1 MSKKMA
7 KAVSQMNEVNK
18 LRPDEIVTNF
28 MGGDSYKV
36 NPLDTLKLVAASSI
50 FGEASY
56 YRKDVKD
63 GKFSWEKDYV
73 DPAMSRLFAFADR
86 KTTTEVFTETIDKAL
101 DYDFGGTLDFAVELR
116 KTYNMRLNPQVI
128 MVRAA
133 IHPKRAE
140 FCNANPGKFAAVE
153 NLVMSRAD
161 EPLTQLTYYMFT
173 NNGKKNKIP
182 TILKKSIAKKLSS
195 LDAYAV
201 NKYKNHEIGMINGV
215 RISHANSPVLNEL
228 MQTGTVKVSD
238 EKETWEQKRSNGMGW
253 REIYESGCMQHMAL
267 LRNLRN
273 IFTEVKDSEFCKKV
287 LKDLKGGVL
296 KGKQFPFRY
305 WNAYQMI
312 EQASDINH
320 QALILDALEECMDIA
335 VDNLPKLKGKTM
347 VLSDNSGSAWHGFTS
362 EYGRTTIADID
373 NLSSILIAKAS
384 DEGYVGKF
392 GDRLIT
398 APVSK
403 RNGALA
409 QTKLLSSNGSSDVGG
424 GTENGIWLFFKDAI
438 SKKEVYD
445 NIFIFSDQQ
454 AGTGGLY
461 GINDDDYRN
470 FRCKGRMINVYK
482 LIQEYR
488 KKVNPKVNVFSC
500 QTAGYDNVL
509 IPEMSYRTAFMY
521 GWTGKEAVFADAYIK
536 QWDDI
541 EARKDQERQAKK
553 AGRHVVNQQ

>member
-7 KAVSQMNEVNK
+7 KAVSQMNEMNK

-28 MGGDSYKV
+28 MGGDSYRV
-36 NPLDTLKLVAASSI
+36 NPLDTLKLIAASSI

-56 YRKDVKD
+56 YRKDVRD
-63 GKFSWEKDYV
+63 GHFSWEKAYA
-73 DPAMSRLFAFADR
+73 DPAMVRLFSFAEG
-86 KTTTEVFTETIDKAL
+86 KSTTEVFTEAIDKAL
-101 DYDFGGTLDFAVELR
+101 DYDFGGTLDFAVDLR
-116 KTYNMRLNPQVI
+116 KAYNMRLNPQVI

-133 IHPKRAE
+133 IHSKRAE

-153 NLVMSRAD
+153 KLVMSRAD
-161 EPLTQLTYYMFT
+161 EPLTQLTYYMYI
-173 NNGKKNKIP
+173 NGGKKNKIP

-215 RISHANSPVLNEL
+215 RISHANSPLLNEL
-228 MQTGTVKVSD
+228 MQTGTVKVTED
-238 EKETWEQKRSNGMGW
+238 KETWEQKRSAGMGW

-273 IFTEVKDSEFCKKV
+273 IFTDVKDTEFCKKV
-287 LKDLKGGVL
+287 LEDLKGGVL

-312 EQASDINH
+312 EEASGINH
-320 QALILDALEECMDIA
+320 QTLILDALEECMDIA
-335 VDNLPKLKGKTM
+335 VENLPKLKGKTM
-347 VLSDNSGSAWHGFTS
+347 VLSDNSGSAWGAFTS
-362 EYGRTTIADID
+362 EYGRCTIAEID

-384 DEGYVGKF
+384 EEGYVGKF

-409 QTKLLSSNGSSDVGG
+409 QTKLLTNNGSSDVGG

-438 SKKEVYD
+438 TKKEVYD

-470 FRCKGRMINVYK
+470 FRCKGRFINVYA

-488 KKVNPKVNVFSC
+488 KKVNPKCNFYSC

-509 IPEMSYRTAFMY
+509 IPEMSYRTSFLY
-521 GWTGKEAVFADAYIK
+521 GWTGKEAVYADAMNK
-536 QWDDI
+536 FWDDF
-541 EARKDQERQAKK
+541 DNRQKSTK
-553 AGRHVVNQQ
+553 VKQ

>member
-1 MSKKMA
+1 MA

-312 EQASDINH
+312 EQTSDINH